1 MLQIIIANHVNQGLH
16 PTPPCSIVIVSFI
29 MNLFTLGS
37 IVCMECEQVDNFE

>member
-1 MLQIIIANHVNQGLH
+1 MLQIIIAKHVNQGLH
-16 PTPPCSIVIVSFI
+16 PTPPCSIMVSFI